1 MVSSPSFSNIDAGTP
16 ASILC
21 VIMRILIADDHAAV
35 RQGLREIL
43 ADALPG
49 AQFAEASS
57 GDEVL
62 PNLAI
67 SECNLLLL
75 DIHMPGRDGLD
86 VLRDVKRAYPQLPV
100 IMVSVQPKDQ
110 YAMRCLQAGAA
121 AYINK
126 DSVAEELAPAARK
139 ILAVEAD

>member
-1 MVSSPSFSNIDAGTP
+1 MISSPSFSNIDAGTP